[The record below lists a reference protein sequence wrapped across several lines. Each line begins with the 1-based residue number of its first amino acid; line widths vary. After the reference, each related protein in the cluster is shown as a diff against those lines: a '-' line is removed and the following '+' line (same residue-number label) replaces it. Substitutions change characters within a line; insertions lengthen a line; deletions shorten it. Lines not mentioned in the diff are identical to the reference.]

1 MRKNTGTIVK
11 VYLLDKQPSPPK
23 QEGFVQLWKH
33 KGKVVSIKNVPF
45 DYLDEIPR
53 KIRQQLKSAKIK
65 WP

>member
-1 MRKNTGTIVK
+1 MRKNTGTIFK
-11 VYLLDKQPSPPK
+11 VYLLEKQPSPPK

-33 KGKVVSIKNVPF
+33 KGKLVPIKNIPF

-53 KIRQQLKSAKIK
+53 KMRKQLKIAKIK